1 MRKMKKINGYLVVR
15 FNDREK
21 RGYPTLGSFGVIDA
35 ELYTGHIDVDIGAFE
50 YIDADAIEVAVEQ
63 ARGLNA
69 EEDYSD
75 EPPVYTVT
83 AETAEEVREEEVEP
97 GLLLRNW
104 EEQLK
109 TQIKSSH
116 YPDIDFRT
124 AVHELNGYKAA
135 LRDLGL
141 TDEDDEGVAPDYF
154 DPGEG
159 VALPL
164 VIPEKPLAHPP
175 EKDTFEN
182 LESPLK
188 HSSTMKNV
196 YALGVMLG
204 EDCPGNDCII
214 YRNIFKMALELDEAI
229 GKVGD
234 HAARILRSMLRKHV
248 QELREMYDENFAVQ
262 QYKGGLENTSID
274 PKQTQKEIGPPDKQT
289 APRETLSPYRPPIEA
304 IGRAKERAREG
315 HMDYAATALTRAHD
329 GASQQP

>member
-15 FNDREK
+15 FSDREK

-35 ELYTGHIDVDIGAFE
+35 ELYTGHIDVDLDAFE
-50 YIDADAIEVAVEQ
+50 YVDADAIEVAVEQ

-116 YPDIDFRT
+116 YPDIDLRT
-124 AVHELNGYKAA
+124 AAHELNGYKAA

-141 TDEDDEGVAPDYF
+141 TGEDDEGVAPDRF
-154 DPGEG
+154 GPGA
-159 VALPL
+159 VADTP
-164 VIPEKPLAHPP
+164 PESPEAHPP

-182 LESPLK
+182 LPPEDKDSLA
-188 HSSTMKNV
+188 TRNV

-234 HAARILRSMLRKHV
+234 HAARILQSVLRKHV
-248 QELREMYDENFAVQ
+248 QELREMYDENFAIQ
-262 QYKGGLENTSID
+262 QYKEDLKT
-274 PKQTQKEIGPPDKQT
+274 
-289 APRETLSPYRPPIEA
+289 
-304 IGRAKERAREG
+304 
-315 HMDYAATALTRAHD
+315 
-329 GASQQP
+329 